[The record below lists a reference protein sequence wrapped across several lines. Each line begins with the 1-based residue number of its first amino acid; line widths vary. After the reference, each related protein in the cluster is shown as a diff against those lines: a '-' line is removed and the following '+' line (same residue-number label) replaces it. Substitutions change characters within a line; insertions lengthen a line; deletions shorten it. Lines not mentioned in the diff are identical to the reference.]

1 MKSLL
6 LPPFWHHIHHRRVVS
21 TMQCC
26 DALTVEP
33 GHFLLVTADEQT
45 AGRGQRGTVWESA
58 AGENLTFSVA
68 WRNVGVAA
76 RDQFLISEAVA
87 LSVAETVAELLK
99 WTACT
104 EAVSVKWPNDVY
116 VGERRICGMLI

>member
-1 MKSLL
+1 
-6 LPPFWHHIHHRRVVS
+6 
-21 TMQCC
+21 MQCC

-33 GHFLLVTADEQT
+33 GHFLLVTAGEQT

-87 LSVAETVAELLK
+87 LSVAETVVEFLNR
-99 WTACT
+99 T
-104 EAVSVKWPNDVY
+104 S
-116 VGERRICGMLI
+116 